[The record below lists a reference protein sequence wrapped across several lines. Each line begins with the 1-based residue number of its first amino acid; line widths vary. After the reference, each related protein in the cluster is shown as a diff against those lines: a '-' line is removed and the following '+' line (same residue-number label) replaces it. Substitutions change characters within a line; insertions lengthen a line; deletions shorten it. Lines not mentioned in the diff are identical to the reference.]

1 MRVYAIVSVI
11 VKAQRGAFNHERRNT
26 MSDDLAKLMEQDFEQ
41 TNATSVEKIDQQ
53 GLTSVAA
60 LARTIRDKEAKIS
73 DLEQTLKDE
82 KKTLLKL
89 TDEEMPSMLAE
100 IGMSSF
106 ALDDGSTVEVKQ
118 TYGASILVS
127 KRPEAYDWLRDHGH
141 DDIIKNTVLCQFGR
155 GEDDQAGAFAAF
167 AQTQGFIPE
176 QKTEVHPQTLRA
188 FVKERCEA
196 GEDFPMELFGAWVG
210 QRAVIKRGKK

>member
-1 MRVYAIVSVI
+1 
-11 VKAQRGAFNHERRNT
+11 
-26 MSDDLAKLMEQDFEQ
+26 MSDLERLMEQDFEE
-41 TNATSVEKIDQQ
+41 TNAASVEKIDQQ

-73 DLEQTLKDE
+73 DLEQTLKEE
-82 KKTLLKL
+82 KRALIKL

-118 TYGASILVS
+118 TYGASILVD
-127 KRPEAYDWLRDHGH
+127 KRPEAYEWLRDNGY
-141 DDIIKNTVLCQFGR
+141 DDIIKNTVACQFGR
-155 GEDDQAGAFAAF
+155 GEDDQASAFAAF
-167 AQTQGFIPE
+167 AQQQGYVPD

>member
-1 MRVYAIVSVI
+1 LYKIISVI

-26 MSDDLAKLMEQDFEQ
+26 MSDLERLMEQDFEQ

-60 LARTIRDKEAKIS
+60 LARTIRDKEARIS
-73 DLEQTLKDE
+73 DLEQTLKE
-82 KKTLLKL
+82 QKKELLKL

-118 TYGASILVS
+118 TYGASILVD
-127 KRPEAYDWLRDHGH
+127 KRPEAYEWLRDHGH

-167 AQTQGFIPE
+167 AQKQGFIPE

-188 FVKERCEA
+188 FVKERCET
-196 GEDFPMELFGAWVG
+196 GEEFPMELFGAWVG

>member
-1 MRVYAIVSVI
+1 
-11 VKAQRGAFNHERRNT
+11 
-26 MSDDLAKLMEQDFEQ
+26 MSDLERLMEQDFEQ

-60 LARTIRDKEAKIS
+60 LARTIRDKEARIS
-73 DLEQTLKDE
+73 DLEQTLKE
-82 KKTLLKL
+82 QKKELLKL

-118 TYGASILVS
+118 TYGASILVD

-167 AQTQGFIPE
+167 AQKQGFIPE
-176 QKTEVHPQTLRA
+176 QKTEGHPQTLRA